1 MENEVEPSFKISTRI
16 WWNITWKT
24 MVFGVPFSL
33 VGGMLGAMFG
43 MILTGGN
50 DQLANTFGS
59 ICSWIAVIP
68 IAILVIR
75 SSLNTTYGKY
85 RVSLTELAEKNS
97 YLQGQAAKKIEP
109 TIS

>member
-1 MENEVEPSFKISTRI
+1 DNYRKEYHMENEVEPSFKISTRI

-33 VGGMLGAMFG
+33 VGGMFG

-50 DQLANTFGS
+50 EQLADTFGS

-68 IAILVIR
+68 IAILVIKT
-75 SSLNTTYGKY
+75 SLNTTYGKY
-85 RVSLTELAEKNS
+85 RVSLTELAEENS
-97 YLQGQAAKKIEP
+97 YLEGQAAKKI
-109 TIS
+109 